1 MRHGRNCRAA
11 AFCGLNPCLQHD
23 PLAAAATVI
32 VVVRVA
38 SAAAV
43 VVTTAATAV
52 ETAGE
57 QNQNNDPPPVIAAAA
72 VIIAAAAATTAGKQD
87 QNNDPP
93 TVITATGT
101 PITHFV
107 SPPSFCCRPLGP
119 CYDIVRISAKMCA
132 SSKCLCLASYV
143 AFLLTKRF
151 SML

>member
-1 MRHGRNCRAA
+1 MRHGKNCRAA

-43 VVTTAATAV
+43 VVTAATATV
-52 ETAGE
+52 K
-57 QNQNNDPPPVIAAAA
+57 
-72 VIIAAAAATTAGKQD
+72 TAGKQD
-87 QNNDPP
+87 QNDDPP
-93 TVITATGT
+93 PVITATGT

-119 CYDIVRISAKMCA
+119 CYDIVRIFAKMCA
-132 SSKCLCLASYV
+132 SFNACD
-143 AFLLTKRF
+143 
-151 SML
+151 

>member
-1 MRHGRNCRAA
+1 MRHGKNCRAA

-57 QNQNNDPPPVIAAAA
+57 QDQNNDPPPVIAAAA
-72 VIIAAAAATTAGKQD
+72 VIIAAAATTAGKQD

-143 AFLLTKRF
+143 AFLLTKGF